1 MKTLVAIG
9 EALID
14 FAPQQTGR
22 QIKDTESFMQR
33 WEVHPANVCG
43 AYAKLGGK
51 AVMLT
56 QLGADPFG
64 DKIVEELAHSGIDT
78 TYISRTE
85 EANTSLAFVALLEN
99 GDREFTFFRK
109 PGADMLY
116 RPEQVPEEVFAD
128 AYALHFCSVSLGDY
142 PMKQA
147 HKKAIEKAS
156 AAGVMISFDPNLRPQ
171 LWPDQAQLKAAVTE
185 FLPCADILKLSDE
198 ELFFVTGKEHIEDA
212 VEELFAMGISVILY
226 TKGSQGAEVYTRT
239 AHVAVSGTGKKAVDT
254 TGAGDGFIGS
264 FLNQLAYEGR
274 TLDDMKKMTDKEWES
289 YLIFSNRYC
298 GESIQKKG
306 ALSSYLTRQEM
317 EMLFG

>member
-1 MKTLVAIG
+1 
-9 EALID
+9 
-14 FAPQQTGR
+14 
-22 QIKDTESFMQR
+22 
-33 WEVHPANVCG
+33 
-43 AYAKLGGK
+43 
-51 AVMLT
+51 
-56 QLGADPFG
+56 
-64 DKIVEELAHSGIDT
+64 
-78 TYISRTE
+78 
-85 EANTSLAFVALLEN
+85 
-99 GDREFTFFRK
+99 
-109 PGADMLY
+109 
-116 RPEQVPEEVFAD
+116 
-128 AYALHFCSVSLGDY
+128 
-142 PMKQA
+142 MKQA

-171 LWPDQAQLKAAVTE
+171 LWPDQAQLKVAVTE

-306 ALSSYLTRQEM
+306 ALSSYLTRREM